1 MDVLEL
7 IRLLSYVRLELKSSF
22 DIWKKG
28 DSRIRKGS
36 PGTFPILDEVMKIL
50 LRVKM
55 AFWGV
60 FLNFHRCLFL
70 FQDHDL
76 VFQVIK
82 LRVIGQRFHCSASVS
97 TVVKYRIDT
106 YCLVEEEHHF
116 LLVGLVVG
124 PLWTCLVAEF
134 HIYHLYRCSI
144 SAVKIFETR
153 IKVLK

>member
-1 MDVLEL
+1 ME
-7 IRLLSYVRLELKSSF
+7 
-22 DIWKKG
+22 KG

-60 FLNFHRCLFL
+60 FLNFHRCLV
-70 FQDHDL
+70 QDHDL
-76 VFQVIK
+76 VFQVIR
-82 LRVIGQRFHCSASVS
+82 LRVIGQDFYKNK
-97 TVVKYRIDT
+97 VKFT
-106 YCLVEEEHHF
+106 HCLVEEEHHF

-134 HIYHLYRCSI
+134 LY
-144 SAVKIFETR
+144 
-153 IKVLK
+153 